1 MTLRRHSR
9 DESSHR
15 DFAPPNAF
23 ERWVLRLVLDALG
36 HPPVSFVLWNG
47 EEVRGSDEPSRA
59 RVHLRDRALLRQILH
74 SPDLAFGE
82 GYSNGRL
89 EIEGDLATVVELAF
103 EASARAPAWSRGL
116 ARARG
121 WRPRFNTVNRARRN
135 ARHHYDLGNDFY
147 ALWLD
152 ERMVYTCAYFETPEA
167 SLEEAQ
173 LAKLDRVCRKLRLR
187 SGERVLEVGCGWG
200 ALALH
205 MAEHYGVTV
214 RAFNISTEQTRWAR
228 EQAKRRGLERRV
240 EFVEDDYRAAAGSFD
255 AFVSVGMLEH
265 VGRAH
270 YQTLGRVIDRCLTP
284 EGRGLL
290 HFIGHTR
297 PIPMSP
303 WLDRYIFPGGYMP
316 ALSEMLPV
324 FEPQNLE
331 VVDVENLRRHY
342 ARTLEHWME
351 RFEKASDRIVKM
363 YDERFVR
370 LWRVYLAGS
379 RAGFRTGSCQLYQV
393 LFARAGSSCLP
404 ATRDD
409 LYTGN

>member
-1 MTLRRHSR
+1 MTLRRPPR
-9 DESSHR
+9 DESPRH
-15 DFAPPNAF
+15 DHTPPNAF
-23 ERWVLRLVLDALG
+23 ERWILRLVIDALG
-36 HPPVSFVLWNG
+36 RPPVTFVLWNG
-47 EEVRGSDEPSRA
+47 EEVRGSEEPPRA
-59 RVHLRDRALLRQILH
+59 RVHLRERALLRQILR

-82 GYSNGRL
+82 GYSDGRL
-89 EIEGDLATVVELAF
+89 QIEGDFAAVVELAF
-103 EASARAPAWSRGL
+103 EANARAPAWAHAL

-121 WRPRFNTVNRARRN
+121 FRLRRNTVNRARRN
-135 ARHHYDLGNDFY
+135 AQHHYDLGNDFY
-147 ALWLD
+147 SLWLD

-173 LAKLDRVCRKLRLR
+173 LAKLDHVCRKLRLR
-187 SGERVLEVGCGWG
+187 PGERVLEAGCGWG

-205 MAEHYGVTV
+205 MAEHYGVAV
-214 RAFNISTEQTRWAR
+214 RAFNISTEQIGWAR
-228 EQAKRRGLERRV
+228 EQAKNRGLERRV
-240 EFVEDDYRAAAGSFD
+240 EFVDDDYRAAAGSFD
-255 AFVSVGMLEH
+255 AFASVGLLEH

-270 YQTLGRVIDRCLTP
+270 YRTLGRVMDRCLTS

-297 PIPMSP
+297 PIPTSP

-324 FEPQNLE
+324 LEPQRLE

-351 RFEKASDRIVKM
+351 RFEKASDRIVQM

-370 LWRVYLAGS
+370 MWRVYLAGS
-379 RAGFRTGSCQLYQV
+379 RAAFRTGSCQLYQV
-393 LFARAGSSCLP
+393 LFTRAGSSCLP
-404 ATRDD
+404 VTRDD
-409 LYTGN
+409 LYTRD

>member
-1 MTLRRHSR
+1 MTLRRPPR
-9 DESSHR
+9 DESSRR
-15 DFAPPNAF
+15 DFTPPNGF

-36 HPPVSFVLWNG
+36 HPPVTFVLWNG

-59 RVHLRDRALLRQILH
+59 RVHLRDRALLRQLLR

-82 GYSNGRL
+82 GYSDGRL
-89 EIEGDLATVVELAF
+89 EIEGDLAAVVELAF
-103 EASARAPAWSRGL
+103 EASARAPSWSRAL
-116 ARARG
+116 ARARS
-121 WRPRFNTVNRARRN
+121 WRPHLNTVNRARRN

-152 ERMVYTCAYFETPEA
+152 QRMVYTCAYFETPEA

-187 SGERVLEVGCGWG
+187 PGERVLEAGCGWG

-205 MAEHYGVTV
+205 MAERYGVKV
-214 RAFNISTEQTRWAR
+214 RAFNVSTEQIRWAR
-228 EQAKRRGLERRV
+228 EQAKSCGLQRRV

-255 AFVSVGMLEH
+255 AFVSVGLLEH

-270 YQTLGRVIDRCLTP
+270 YRTLGRVIDRCLTP

-297 PIPMSP
+297 PTPMSP

-324 FEPQNLE
+324 LEPQKLE

-351 RFEKASDRIVKM
+351 RFEKASDRILKM
-363 YDERFVR
+363 YDEPFVR
-370 LWRVYLAGS
+370 SWRVYLAGS
-379 RAGFRTGSCQLYQV
+379 RAAFRTGSCQLYQM
-393 LFARAGSSCLP
+393 LFARAGSSRLP

-409 LYTGN
+409 LYTAN

>member
-1 MTLRRHSR
+1 MTLRHPSR
-9 DESSHR
+9 KES
-15 DFAPPNAF
+15 PTAF
-23 ERWVLRLVLDALG
+23 ERWVLGLVIDALG
-36 HPPVSFVLWNG
+36 HPPVTFVLWNG
-47 EEVRGSDEPSRA
+47 EEVPGSDEPSRA
-59 RVHLRDRALLRQILH
+59 RLHLRDRALLRQILR
-74 SPDLAFGE
+74 SPDMAFGE
-82 GYSNGRL
+82 GYSDGRL
-89 EIEGDLATVVELAF
+89 EIEGDFAAVVEIAF
-103 EASARAPAWSRGL
+103 EASARAPAWANAL
-116 ARARG
+116 ARLRS
-121 WRPRFNTVNRARRN
+121 WRPRRNTLNRARRN
-135 ARHHYDLGNDFY
+135 ARRHYDLGNDFY

-173 LAKLDRVCRKLRLR
+173 LAKLDHVCRKLRLR
-187 SGERVLEVGCGWG
+187 SGERVLEVGSGWG

-214 RAFNISTEQTRWAR
+214 RAFNVSEEQTSWAR
-228 EQAKRRGLERRV
+228 EQARKRGLQRRV
-240 EFVEDDYRAAAGSFD
+240 EFIDDDYRAAAGSFD

-270 YQTLGRVIDRCLTP
+270 YRTLGRVIDRCLTP

-290 HFIGHTR
+290 HFIAHTR
-297 PIPMSP
+297 PMPMSP

-324 FEPQNLE
+324 LEPQRFE
-331 VVDVENLRRHY
+331 VADVENLRRHY

-351 RFEKASDRIVKM
+351 RFEKASYRIVQM

-370 LWRVYLAGS
+370 SWRVYLAGS
-379 RAGFRTGSCQLYQV
+379 RAAFRTGSCQLYQM
-393 LFARAGSSCLP
+393 LFTRAGGSCLP

-409 LYTGN
+409 LYTQD